1 MDSTTVIVHLPLIP
15 LSCGETKECCSMTD
29 PFMHV
34 EAQGADQEELC
45 LILMPEFFV
54 MRLWLYNRVSYDRV

>member
-1 MDSTTVIVHLPLIP
+1 MDSSTIIAHFPLIP
-15 LSCGETKECCSMTD
+15 LSCGETKECCNTD

-45 LILMPEFFV
+45 LILIPEFFV
-54 MRLWLYNRVSYDRV
+54 VRLWLYNRVSCDRV